1 MKLRVPSWSVV
12 VTHSAESG
20 GRDDPRARQRG
31 DAQAVA
37 GVVLQVVEIHERGLG
52 EVVIRVDLG
61 ARPIQPAGFV
71 LSHGDIV
78 LWLMIAFSDAEP
90 PPHDQ
95 NPDGH
100 VDMGRRAARWI
111 RSRLRRA

>member
-1 MKLRVPSWSVV
+1 MLAHTTESRPTKLVCR
-12 VTHSAESG
+12 TFCGEI
-20 GRDDPRARQRG
+20 
-31 DAQAVA
+31 VA
-37 GVVLQVVEIHERGLG
+37 CL
-52 EVVIRVDLG
+52 D
-61 ARPIQPAGFV
+61 PAGFV
-71 LSHGDIV
+71 LSHGDV
-78 LWLMIAFSDAEP
+78 ALWLMIAFSDAEP